1 MIAWGKGLFLGKRR
15 LRNGSGMTRRKIFVT
30 GGTGYVGSRLIPQLL
45 ERGHE
50 VRALARPTS
59 QKRLPPECAPVIG
72 NALEKASFAAHVPPA
87 DTYIQLVG
95 VHHPGPAKAGE
106 FLSIDLASVRASA
119 EAAAEA
125 GVAHFVYVSVAQP
138 APAMKAYVEV
148 RARGEALIREKGLNA
163 TFLRPWYVL
172 GPGHRWPSLLLPG
185 YWLFERT
192 PATRETARR
201 IGLVTLPQ
209 MVDALVW
216 AVENLPNG
224 IRVIEVPQI
233 REARLDSR

>member
-1 MIAWGKGLFLGKRR
+1 MRQ
-15 LRNGSGMTRRKIFVT
+15 RKIFVT
-30 GGTGYVGSRLIPQLL
+30 GGTGYVGSRLIPWLL
-45 ERGHE
+45 ARGHE
-50 VRALARPTS
+50 VKALARPGSET
-59 QKRLPPECAPVIG
+59 KLPSGCTPIIG
-72 NALEKASFAAHVPPA
+72 NALDQGSFAGQVPPA
-87 DTYIQLVG
+87 DTFVQLIG
-95 VHHPGPAKAGE
+95 VHHPGPAKAAE
-106 FLSIDLASVRASA
+106 FVSIDLASVRASA

-125 GVAHFVYVSVAQP
+125 RVAHFVYMSVAQP

-185 YWLFERT
+185 YWLFERI